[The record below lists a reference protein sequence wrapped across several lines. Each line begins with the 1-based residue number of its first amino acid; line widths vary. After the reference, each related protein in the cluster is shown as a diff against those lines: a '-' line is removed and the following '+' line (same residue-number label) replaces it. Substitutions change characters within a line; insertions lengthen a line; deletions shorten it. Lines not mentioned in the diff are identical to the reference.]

1 MRSKRVSIVFATTF
15 TVSIWLSRSSSFFS
29 CTSKLGTQYETD
41 RVNISQN
48 KYEYSNCKVSS
59 EYVASPWERTWTEN
73 IALLK
78 SDERGWSRGCG
89 QIQEDIK
96 YLTLFQELTNIEL
109 AETFIRR
116 RNDELLAQ
124 VFSYH
129 QIYDSCTKKAQF
141 MYIEPLVSFLR
152 HPAAICIQN
161 GTGILF
167 DKSYII
173 LPSSESIIRKEGKNY
188 LFDVGASVYDS
199 GLGGDSQKWFVENYR
214 RKGIEFDHI
223 YGWEAETI
231 DPLEQWNSVPP
242 EIMRK
247 TSWYNIAAS
256 SEKENP
262 NNPWTF
268 VREIAK
274 AEDFVAVKI
283 DIDTPEIEI
292 ELVSQLLE
300 DPILLNLVDELYFEH
315 HVHGSPMQYQ
325 GWGDLRNQ
333 NVSHPGV
340 EDSYKIFKTLRERG
354 VRAHSWV

>member
-1 MRSKRVSIVFATTF
+1 M
-15 TVSIWLSRSSSFFS
+15 
-29 CTSKLGTQYETD
+29 
-41 RVNISQN
+41 
-48 KYEYSNCKVSS
+48 
-59 EYVASPWERTWTEN
+59 
-73 IALLK
+73 
-78 SDERGWSRGCG
+78 
-89 QIQEDIK
+89 
-96 YLTLFQELTNIEL
+96 
-109 AETFIRR
+109 
-116 RNDELLAQ
+116 
-124 VFSYH
+124 
-129 QIYDSCTKKAQF
+129 
-141 MYIEPLVSFLR
+141 
-152 HPAAICIQN
+152 
-161 GTGILF
+161 
-167 DKSYII
+167 
-173 LPSSESIIRKEGKNY
+173 
-188 LFDVGASVYDS
+188 FDVGASVYDS

>member
-1 MRSKRVSIVFATTF
+1 M
-15 TVSIWLSRSSSFFS
+15 
-29 CTSKLGTQYETD
+29 
-41 RVNISQN
+41 
-48 KYEYSNCKVSS
+48 
-59 EYVASPWERTWTEN
+59 
-73 IALLK
+73 
-78 SDERGWSRGCG
+78 
-89 QIQEDIK
+89 
-96 YLTLFQELTNIEL
+96 
-109 AETFIRR
+109 
-116 RNDELLAQ
+116 
-124 VFSYH
+124 
-129 QIYDSCTKKAQF
+129 
-141 MYIEPLVSFLR
+141 
-152 HPAAICIQN
+152 
-161 GTGILF
+161 
-167 DKSYII
+167 
-173 LPSSESIIRKEGKNY
+173 
-188 LFDVGASVYDS
+188 
-199 GLGGDSQKWFVENYR
+199 
-214 RKGIEFDHI
+214 
-223 YGWEAETI
+223 
-231 DPLEQWNSVPP
+231 PP

-268 VREIAK
+268 VLEIAK

-300 DPILLNLVDELYFEH
+300 DPVLLNLVDELYFEH